1 MVWEMNYQ
9 IIFEAKAKEEIDSIK
24 KSGDKSSLK
33 KLNKIL
39 NELEQHPTTGSGN
52 PEQLKHELSGY
63 WSRRINKKDRLIYQI
78 IETEVLVVVVSALG
92 HYE

>member
-1 MVWEMNYQ
+1 MGSYRLELK
-9 IIFEAKAKEEIDSIK
+9 ETAKEHLRLIK
-24 KSGDKSSLK
+24 KSGNLAMFK
-33 KLNKIL
+33 KITKLFE
-39 NELEQHPTTGSGN
+39 ELEQHPTTGSGN

>member
-1 MVWEMNYQ
+1 MYKVVFNKEADKDILQ
-9 IIFEAKAKEEIDSIK
+9 II
-24 KSGDKSSLK
+24 KSGDKKNIK
-33 KLNKIL
+33 KLNQIL
-39 NELEQHPTTGSGN
+39 LELEQHPTKGSGN

-92 HYE
+92 HYD

>member
-1 MVWEMNYQ
+1 MYKVVINKSADKNIQQ
-9 IIFEAKAKEEIDSIK
+9 II
-24 KSGDKSSLK
+24 KSGDKKSLK
-33 KLNKIL
+33 KVNQFLL
-39 NELEQHPTTGSGN
+39 ELEQHPTTGSGN